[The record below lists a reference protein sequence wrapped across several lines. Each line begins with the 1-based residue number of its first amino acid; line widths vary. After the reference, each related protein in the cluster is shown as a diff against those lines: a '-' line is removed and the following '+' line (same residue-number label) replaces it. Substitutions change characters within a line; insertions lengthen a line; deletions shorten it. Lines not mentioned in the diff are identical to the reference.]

1 MHECIIDFQKIV
13 DKNCVKGL
21 SFQLV
26 QIKMS
31 VYDFLNLYFK
41 CHVVIEK
48 KMFTVIATDK
58 QCILQH
64 HIVQTLK
71 ACKLPAVL

>member
-13 DKNCVKGL
+13 DKNCVNGL

-48 KMFTVIATDK
+48 KNVHCDCNRINNVFFSI
-58 QCILQH
+58 I
-64 HIVQTLK
+64 
-71 ACKLPAVL
+71 

>member
-13 DKNCVKGL
+13 NKNCVKGL

-48 KMFTVIATDK
+48 KMFTVIA
-58 QCILQH
+58 IG
-64 HIVQTLK
+64 
-71 ACKLPAVL
+71 